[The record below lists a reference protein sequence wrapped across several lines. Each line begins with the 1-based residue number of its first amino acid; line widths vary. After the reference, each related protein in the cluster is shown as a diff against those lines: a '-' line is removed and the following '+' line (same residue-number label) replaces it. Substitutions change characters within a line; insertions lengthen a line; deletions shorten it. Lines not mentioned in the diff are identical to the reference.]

1 MILNLRNIKAQY
13 RVFNNVNNVIS
24 PKDELT
30 ALLTLTKIKGLRLA
44 EVKYLFDQVK
54 SASDIFRYHDK
65 LANLISGI
73 SPRLSKALDDPGSLL
88 SAEKEIAFIND
99 NGIKC
104 LTITD
109 NDYPE
114 RLKECEDAPLVLFY
128 LGNANLNATKVVSIV
143 GSRKATDY
151 GKEVCQN
158 FIRDLSSLF
167 PDILIVSGLAYGI
180 DVEAHKS
187 SLNNNLNTVGVLAHG
202 LDTIYPTNNRRVAK
216 EMVLNGGLVTEFM
229 SETVP
234 YKMNFVRR
242 NRIVAGLSDAI
253 IVIESAKHGGSLIT
267 AELAEG
273 YNRDCFAFPGNI
285 FSLSSEGCNYLIRDN
300 KASLITSALDLA
312 KLINWETER
321 KNSAEQDTQTS
332 IIFYLSDEE
341 EKILC
346 YLRHFPQGS
355 SINTMVA
362 ELDIPAGKLS
372 SLLIEME
379 IKGFIISLSGSLYKA
394 KV

>member
-143 GSRKATDY
+143 GSRKAKI
-151 GKEVCQN
+151 GRASCRE
-158 FIRDLSSLF
+158 
-167 PDILIVSGLAYGI
+167 
-180 DVEAHKS
+180 
-187 SLNNNLNTVGVLAHG
+187 
-202 LDTIYPTNNRRVAK
+202 RV
-216 EMVLNGGLVTEFM
+216 
-229 SETVP
+229 
-234 YKMNFVRR
+234 
-242 NRIVAGLSDAI
+242 
-253 IVIESAKHGGSLIT
+253 
-267 AELAEG
+267 
-273 YNRDCFAFPGNI
+273 
-285 FSLSSEGCNYLIRDN
+285 
-300 KASLITSALDLA
+300 
-312 KLINWETER
+312 
-321 KNSAEQDTQTS
+321 
-332 IIFYLSDEE
+332 
-341 EKILC
+341 
-346 YLRHFPQGS
+346 
-355 SINTMVA
+355 
-362 ELDIPAGKLS
+362 
-372 SLLIEME
+372 
-379 IKGFIISLSGSLYKA
+379 
-394 KV
+394 